1 MRPMIEFSYFQRR
14 KLGMIGA
21 GASLNI
27 GGSFIAST
35 ANSINFADNF
45 HYSAT
50 NPQTAPLLTVS
61 VPIGLQMGTNPGR
74 IGVQGNGY
82 NLSQP
87 SIFVPITKGNAS
99 TGLQVSAGQTLALVG
114 GDIEIQGGVLTAE
127 QGQIELGSVRTGQ
140 VSLGDRFTLSY
151 QGIQEF
157 GEIRL
162 SQQTLVDASGGG
174 VIQVQGNRV
183 SLTNGSLLL
192 IQN

>member
-1 MRPMIEFSYFQRR
+1 MIEFSYFQRR

-140 VSLGDRFTLSY
+140 VSLGDRFTRSY